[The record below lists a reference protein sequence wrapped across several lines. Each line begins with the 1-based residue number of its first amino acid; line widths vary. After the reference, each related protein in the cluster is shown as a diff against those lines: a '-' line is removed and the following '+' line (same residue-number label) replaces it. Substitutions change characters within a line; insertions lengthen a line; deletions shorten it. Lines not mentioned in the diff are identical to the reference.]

1 MFGTLVIDGKTI
13 SIMQELSRLEER
25 TSQDT
30 LDDSVGEL
38 GDLLIELADF

>member
-1 MFGTLVIDGKTI
+1 MFGTLVIDGRTS
-13 SIMQELSRLEER
+13 SILQELWRLEDS